1 MGMLQKRNLIVDSCA
16 TGMGQG
22 AGNLQ
27 TELIAHYMNKN
38 FNKKYSLESILNI
51 CDTLEKFRKDEIKM
65 WGYSPIRF
73 VSAINEA
80 AYKYAVAMKIQYNMP
95 LAEIADILSGIPYEL
110 KQRYTEENLKKVLDG
125 HI

>member
-1 MGMLQKRNLIVDSCA
+1 
-16 TGMGQG
+16 
-22 AGNLQ
+22 
-27 TELIAHYMNKN
+27 
-38 FNKKYSLESILNI
+38 
-51 CDTLEKFRKDEIKM
+51 M

-95 LAEIADILSGIPYEL
+95 LAEIAHILSAIPYEL

>member
-1 MGMLQKRNLIVDSCA
+1 M
-16 TGMGQG
+16 
-22 AGNLQ
+22 
-27 TELIAHYMNKN
+27 
-38 FNKKYSLESILNI
+38 ILNI